1 MLCLYKSLRIRVP
14 IRHALATGY
23 GIEGSKVGIGLA
35 RGQHHLDAR
44 AIALAA
50 SNMPIPHPAQIET
63 IAGTNA
69 GPGTALNPRPA
80 WPKGVLR
87 ENYSMLGI
95 WLATF

>member
-14 IRHALATGY
+14 IRNALATGY
-23 GIEGSKVGIGLA
+23 GIEGSKVGIGLV

-44 AIALAA
+44 TVALAVCGVAIA
-50 SNMPIPHPAQIET
+50 HPAQIET

-87 ENYSMLGI
+87 ENYSMLWI